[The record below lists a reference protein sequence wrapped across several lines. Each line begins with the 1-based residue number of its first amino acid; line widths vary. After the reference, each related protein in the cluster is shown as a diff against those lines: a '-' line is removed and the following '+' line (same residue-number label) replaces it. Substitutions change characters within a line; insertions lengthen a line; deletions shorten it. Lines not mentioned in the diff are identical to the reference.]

1 MRHLG
6 LFMLTGLLF
15 KGWTRRWLKVKQKT
29 WTVEEDRSRQAGSS
43 RPALP
48 QVCYG

>member
-1 MRHLG
+1 MRHVG

-29 WTVEEDRSRQAGSS
+29 WTVEEDRSRQAGGS
-43 RPALP
+43 RGPP
-48 QVCYG
+48 PR